1 MTLALMA
8 ALTPVL
14 TSSPVR
20 VDADDPALWIHP
32 TDGAKSFVVGTDK
45 DDTNGALHVW
55 DMNGKEISRF
65 SGLKGP
71 NNVDVQQGFRVTG
84 GTMDLVVTTE
94 RHAGRLRIFRISMDG
109 KLLDVSG
116 ITPVF
121 KGETGGAGEPMGI
134 ALYRRPDNG
143 QVYAFVGRK
152 TGPRTEHLHMYRLV
166 RRGDLIDAEFV
177 RALGEFSGTEIESL
191 VVDDEAGVLYAAEE
205 GAGIR
210 AYPASPDRE
219 PKLLAFFARTGY
231 QGDREG
237 LAVVNT
243 PRGRFLLS
251 TDQTPTT
258 SRLFVYKVGTIA
270 SWITPEFRGAVPMT
284 ADSTDGIEAIWRP
297 LGPKFPN
304 GVVLMMDS
312 TPKRFAYFDTKAVLA
327 GAGIY

>member
-1 MTLALMA
+1 MTLALLA
-8 ALTPVL
+8 ALTPVVT
-14 TSSPVR
+14 TSSVR
-20 VDADDPALWIHP
+20 GDADDPALWFHP
-32 TDGAKSFVVGTDK
+32 TDASKSLVVGTDK
-45 DDTNGALHVW
+45 DRSNGALHVW
-55 DMNGKEISRF
+55 DLNGKEVSHF

-84 GTMDLVVTTE
+84 GSMDLVVTTE
-94 RHAGRLRIFRISMDG
+94 RYTRRLRIFRISVDG

-116 ITPVF
+116 ITSVF
-121 KGETGGAGEPMGI
+121 AGEVGEAGEPMGV
-134 ALYRRPDNG
+134 ALYRRPDTG

-177 RALGEFSGTEIESL
+177 RAMGEFSGTEIESL

-219 PKLLAFFARTGY
+219 PKLLGYFARTGY

-251 TDQTPTT
+251 TDQTATT

-284 ADSTDGIEAIWRP
+284 ADSTDGIDAIWQP

-304 GVVLMMDS
+304 GVTVMMDS
-312 TPKRFAYFDTKAVLA
+312 TAKRFAYFDTKAVLA